1 MSICSSDF
9 VGEFKYCRSF
19 LGVSCLYS
27 PPPPPV
33 VCIPP
38 LIRSRHEHSSMVLL
52 EYLLASLVGVHTV
65 SGYVTAW
72 PSSSDPRQIS
82 LGTALEH
89 PDHSSPIPTNEQLE
103 SWIAQQRK
111 TSWKYLLDNIAPRG
125 LNAARAAAG
134 TVIAS
139 PSKSYPNYFYQWVR
153 DAAIT
158 MKGVVG
164 EYEKTK
170 DADLRNVIE
179 QYVKIQGTI
188 QAKANPSGGYYSGGL
203 GEPKFM
209 IDGEPFTL

>member
-1 MSICSSDF
+1 MSSHYLF
-9 VGEFKYCRSF
+9 
-19 LGVSCLYS
+19 
-27 PPPPPV
+27 
-33 VCIPP
+33 
-38 LIRSRHEHSSMVLL
+38 IREHSNMVLL
-52 EYLLASLVGVHTV
+52 EYLLASLLGVQTV

-82 LGTALEH
+82 LGA
-89 PDHSSPIPTNEQLE
+89 PHSSQVLTNEQLE
-103 SWIAQQRK
+103 SWISEQRK

-125 LNAARAAAG
+125 LNAASAAAG

-158 MKGVVG
+158 MKGIVG
-164 EYEKTK
+164 EYERSK
-170 DADLRNVIE
+170 DADLRDVVE
-179 QYVKIQGTI
+179 QYVRIQGTI
-188 QAKANPSGGYYSGGL
+188 QGKVNPSGGYYSGGL

>member
-1 MSICSSDF
+1 
-9 VGEFKYCRSF
+9 
-19 LGVSCLYS
+19 
-27 PPPPPV
+27 
-33 VCIPP
+33 
-38 LIRSRHEHSSMVLL
+38 MVLL
-52 EYLLASLVGVHTV
+52 EYFLVSLAGVHTV

-72 PSSSDPRQIS
+72 PSSSDPHQVS
-82 LGTALEH
+82 LGAALEH
-89 PDHSSPIPTNEQLE
+89 PDRSSPVPTSEQLE

-111 TSWKYLLDNIAPRG
+111 TSWKYLLDNIAPGG

-170 DADLRNVIE
+170 DVDLRDVVE
-179 QYVKIQGTI
+179 QYIRIQGMI
-188 QAKANPSGGYYSGGL
+188 QGKANPSGGYYSGGL

-209 IDGEPFTL
+209 VDGEPFTLYVLSL